1 MGRWAQRTRQGGSVN
16 VFTSMQLAVVDGG
29 STDTLIITYT
39 EGGNEALLSAAD
51 FEATPSGEVGTF
63 QVVTGTNELTV
74 QFSGDVSGDDDV
86 TYSGNAVGFL
96 TPQTIGIA

>member
-16 VFTSMQLAVVDGG
+16 VFASMQLAVVDGG
-29 STDTLIITYT
+29 DPTTLIITYT
-39 EGGNEALLSAAD
+39 DGGNEALLTAAD
-51 FEATPSGEVGTF
+51 FESNPSGELGTF
-63 QVVTGTNELTV
+63 QAVTGANELTV
-74 QFSGDVSGDDDV
+74 QFSGDVSSDDDV